1 MYKLLLI
8 LITLLSLTSC
18 IELLDDITIHNDGT
32 GTFKYTINLSSSK
45 TKVSSILALDTIDGQ
60 RVPEKYEIEKK
71 ILDFKKELEK
81 QPGIKN
87 VSVTYN
93 FDDYIFKLSCDF
105 DNVNNLQSSIEKS
118 IQFVSGFEA
127 KSKTNWLEWNGFQ
140 LTRNIPEIVNDRF
153 QNSSWL
159 DRGLL
164 KVGSYTSITRFDN
177 PVISFSNIFSKLSKN
192 GIAVMTKVTTEE
204 LLDNSQILKNN
215 ISIEGSK

>member
-159 DRGLL
+159 DRDLL